1 MRKIVL
7 YLALVLFPAL
17 TACNVMDQNPHN
29 SIPRSK
35 LTAEHIP
42 LLYTGLY
49 NYAQY
54 KPTENGYLQGDFCG
68 GDIIDNGAT
77 VYASPGSWIKSLI
90 IPTSSSVY
98 GPWNGYYACIYQ
110 INQFI
115 ELVSSQ
121 APSAEYDRMLGT
133 ARFFR
138 ALMYYD
144 LITRWRE
151 VPILRQCTDDPV
163 PASSEADCWA
173 FVEEDLQA
181 AVTHCPDFSSKW
193 YVSRQAAQALM
204 ARALLAQ
211 GKKAQAAT
219 WSEKV
224 ITSGFFELED
234 FSKIFGGEDNLEE
247 IFSFRNKKEENGIS
261 FSSTF
266 YVASGGYVPTED
278 MISNYASSDKRK
290 NITIQ
295 EYEGT
300 TVLGKY
306 INHGDEYHQLYIIRL
321 AEMYLISAEGL
332 GYDNGGL
339 TRLNQLRN
347 VRGLASKNITD
358 EDTMLKAAI
367 YERRLEFLGEG
378 FRWFDLVRT
387 GKSPAGLEEKY
398 TIMPV
403 PTRELDLNH
412 LLKQNDLWK

>member
-1 MRKIVL
+1 
-7 YLALVLFPAL
+7 
-17 TACNVMDQNPHN
+17 
-29 SIPRSK
+29 
-35 LTAEHIP
+35 
-42 LLYTGLY
+42 
-49 NYAQY
+49 
-54 KPTENGYLQGDFCG
+54 
-68 GDIIDNGAT
+68 
-77 VYASPGSWIKSLI
+77 
-90 IPTSSSVY
+90 
-98 GPWNGYYACIYQ
+98 
-110 INQFI
+110 
-115 ELVSSQ
+115 
-121 APSAEYDRMLGT
+121 
-133 ARFFR
+133 
-138 ALMYYD
+138 
-144 LITRWRE
+144 
-151 VPILRQCTDDPV
+151 
-163 PASSEADCWA
+163 
-173 FVEEDLQA
+173 
-181 AVTHCPDFSSKW
+181 
-193 YVSRQAAQALM
+193 
-204 ARALLAQ
+204 
-211 GKKAQAAT
+211 
-219 WSEKV
+219 
-224 ITSGFFELED
+224 
-234 FSKIFGGEDNLEE
+234 
-247 IFSFRNKKEENGIS
+247 
-261 FSSTF
+261 
-266 YVASGGYVPTED
+266 

-306 INHGDEYHQLYIIRL
+306 INRGDEYHQLYIIRL